1 MKHRPFPEIVT
12 GEHDWEVFEDTE
24 RPRTD
29 MTNRKMYV
37 PLDDD
42 CPRCGLQHG
51 RMVRRHELGHVKWS
65 PKSMGKLKKNVVEEA
80 VHLLEEIRINTLLTT
95 YKIPMNEPHKCLEDV
110 KMFTRQLVEKGSI
123 AEILKWCLAATFFR
137 NKPRSYWEDRAY
149 WHPNSNGRRYH
160 SEHYQ
165 MTSLSHELE
174 ATLEAMYDYIDSN
187 TLTMGRIKDLQYVI
201 ETTKYFHERMI
212 TVSTNS
218 RKLATNLSFQRVK
231 KYAEELSDILNMF
244 NERPEEDEVML
255 EAEAQKELEE
265 LLEDEEL
272 ELSQEEAYSE
282 AGLIQPTTVKDLQ
295 KRNKKDELEVR
306 VKWNNSKEKPI
317 WGEMEIHTPSCTVNL
332 SNKLRQGYV
341 KTPKEYGQTPDNLQ
355 RYCVDRKVFS
365 KKTKVYGGTVLID
378 ASGSMD
384 FDGDDILEVMNEVP
398 AVTIA
403 MYNGMGRYGN
413 LRIIARNGR
422 RVDDEYLDYH
432 SGRGNVIDKPALQWL
447 GRQAPKRLWV
457 SDMYVVPTSGTSRQ
471 ALDECLDIVRTY
483 NITRLANIDEVKLFA
498 KQLNVLK

>member
-80 VHLLEEIRINTLLTT
+80 VHLLEEIRINTLLTRNF
-95 YKIPMNEPHKCLEDV
+95 IPMDEPHRCLEDV

-123 AEILKWCLAATFFR
+123 AEILKWCLAGTFYR
-137 NKPRSYWEDRAY
+137 DHVRSWFHANAY
-149 WHPNSNGRRYH
+149 YHPNSNSAKMNRQ
-160 SEHYQ
+160 S
-165 MTSLSHELE
+165 SNSVSHELE

-187 TLTMGRIKDLQYVI
+187 TLTMGRIKDLEYVI
-201 ETTKYFHERMI
+201 ETTKYFHERMVTI
-212 TVSTNS
+212 STNS
-218 RKLATNLSFQRVK
+218 RKLASKISFQRVK

-244 NERPEEDEVML
+244 NQRPEEDEVML

-272 ELSQEEAYSE
+272 ELSQEQAYSE
-282 AGLIQPTTVKDLQ
+282 AGLIEPTDIKELAR
-295 KRNKKDELEVR
+295 RNKKDELEVR
-306 VKWNNSKEKPI
+306 VKWNNSKHKPV
-317 WGEMEIHTPSCTVNL
+317 WGEMEIHTPPCTINL

-341 KTPKEYGQTPDNLQ
+341 KTPKEYGQTPNNLQ
-355 RYCVDRKVFS
+355 RYCVDKKVFS

-378 ASGSMD
+378 ASGSMN
-384 FDGDDILEVMNEVP
+384 FDGDDILEIMNEVP

-403 MYNGMGRYGN
+403 MYNGMGRFGN

-422 RVDDEYLDYH
+422 RVDDAYINYH
-432 SGRGNVIDKPALQWL
+432 SGRGNVIDRPALEWL
-447 GRQAPKRLWV
+447 GRQEPKRLWV
-457 SDMYVVPTSGTSRQ
+457 SDMYVVPTNETSRQ
-471 ALDECLDIVRTY
+471 ALDECLDIVRKY

>member
-95 YKIPMNEPHKCLEDV
+95 HKIPMDEPHQCLEDV
-110 KMFTRQLVEKGSI
+110 KMFTRQLIEKGSI
-123 AEILKWCLAATFFR
+123 AEILKWCLAGTFYR
-137 NKPRSYWEDRAY
+137 NHPSGYWFDKAY
-149 WHPNSNGRRYH
+149 WHHNRWVTHEQGYPK
-160 SEHYQ
+160 
-165 MTSLSHELE
+165 LSHELE

-187 TLTMGRIKDLQYVI
+187 TLTMSRIKDLEYVI
-201 ETTKYFHERMI
+201 DTTKYFHQRMV
-212 TVSTNS
+212 TVSTKS
-218 RKLATNLSFQRVK
+218 RRLAKNISFQRVK
-231 KYAEELSDILNMF
+231 KYAEELSDIFNMF
-244 NERPEEDEVML
+244 NQRPEESEVML
-255 EAEAQKELEE
+255 DAEAQKQLEE

-272 ELSQEEAYSE
+272 ELTQEQAYDE
-282 AGLIQPTTVKDLQ
+282 AGLIQPTDMAELHR
-295 KRNKKDELEVR
+295 RNKKDELEVR
-306 VKWNNSKEKPI
+306 VNWSNSKNKPV
-317 WGEMEIHTPSCTVNL
+317 WGEMEIHTPPCTINL

-341 KTPKEYGQTPDNLQ
+341 KTPKEYGQTPNNLQ
-355 RYCVDRKVFS
+355 RYCVDKKVFS

-378 ASGSMD
+378 ASGSMN
-384 FDGDDILEVMNEVP
+384 FDGNDILEIMNEVP

-403 MYNGMGRYGN
+403 MYNGMGRHGN

-422 RVDDEYLDYH
+422 RVDDDYIDYH
-432 SGRGNVIDKPALQWL
+432 SGRGNVIDKPALEWL
-447 GRQAPKRLWV
+447 GRQEPKRLWV
-457 SDMYVVPTSGTSRQ
+457 SDMYVVPTNETSRQ
-471 ALDECLDIVRTY
+471 ALDECLDTVRKY

>member
-80 VHLLEEIRINTLLTT
+80 VHLLEEIRINTLLTRNF
-95 YKIPMNEPHKCLEDV
+95 IPMDEPHRCLEDV

-123 AEILKWCLAATFFR
+123 AEILKWCLAGTFYR
-137 NKPRSYWEDRAY
+137 DHVRSWFHANAY
-149 WHPNSNGRRYH
+149 YHPNSNSAKMNRQ
-160 SEHYQ
+160 S
-165 MTSLSHELE
+165 SNSVSHELE

-187 TLTMGRIKDLQYVI
+187 TLTMGRIKDLEYVI
-201 ETTKYFHERMI
+201 ETTKYFHERMVTI
-212 TVSTNS
+212 STNS
-218 RKLATNLSFQRVK
+218 RKLASKISFQRVK

-244 NERPEEDEVML
+244 NQRPEEDEVML

-272 ELSQEEAYSE
+272 ELSQEQAYSE
-282 AGLIQPTTVKDLQ
+282 AGLIEPTDMKELAR
-295 KRNKKDELEVR
+295 RNKKDELEVR
-306 VKWNNSKEKPI
+306 VKWNNSKHKPV
-317 WGEMEIHTPSCTVNL
+317 WGEMEIHTPPCTINL

-341 KTPKEYGQTPDNLQ
+341 KTPKEYGQTPNNLQ
-355 RYCVDRKVFS
+355 RYCVDKKVFS

-378 ASGSMD
+378 ASGSMN
-384 FDGDDILEVMNEVP
+384 FDGDDILEIMNEVP

-403 MYNGMGRYGN
+403 MYNGMGRFGN

-422 RVDDEYLDYH
+422 RVDDDYINYH
-432 SGRGNVIDKPALQWL
+432 SGRGNVIDRPALEWL
-447 GRQAPKRLWV
+447 GRQEPKRLWV
-457 SDMYVVPTSGTSRQ
+457 SDMYVVPTNETSRQ
-471 ALDECLDIVRTY
+471 ALDECLDIVRKY